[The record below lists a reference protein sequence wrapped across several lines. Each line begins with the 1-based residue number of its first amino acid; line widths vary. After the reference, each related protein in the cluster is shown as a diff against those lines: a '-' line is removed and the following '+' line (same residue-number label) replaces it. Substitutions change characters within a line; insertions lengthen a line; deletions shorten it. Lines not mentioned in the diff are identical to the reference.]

1 VLVID
6 LNNERKMKKSNPS
19 SNKQFAAL
27 TMAALGVVYGD
38 IGTSPLYALK
48 EVFGGAHNPVPITP
62 ENILG
67 ILSLFFWSL
76 MIVVTLKYVSFI
88 MRANNEGEGGI
99 VALMTLA
106 TDRGDNKS
114 FKNLFLITLG
124 LIGAAFFYGD
134 GVITP
139 AISVLSAVEGL
150 ELITP
155 TFKPFIIPI
164 SLAIIVG
171 LFVFQRKGTAS
182 VGALFGPIM
191 VVWFA
196 VLAILGISGIVDHP
210 EVLLAINPIQGINF
224 LLSNPLL
231 GFLSLGSVVLCVTG
245 AEALY
250 ADMGHF
256 GIKPIQVGWLYL
268 VMPTLVLNYFGQGAL
283 LLSNSKAIESPF
295 FLLAPEWALTPL
307 VILATVA
314 TVIASQ
320 AVISGAYS
328 MTKQA
333 MSLGYTPR
341 MEVLHTSEDEIGQIY
356 VPAINWFLMISIILL
371 ILGFQSS
378 SNLAAAYGIAVTGTM
393 FITNILA
400 ISVATRLWK
409 WSPLRAFLGALPF
422 LLIDGSFFAANSLK
436 IPDGGWFPLIF
447 GLLVFVVFSTWKRG
461 RDLVRIRMSDDA
473 MELKAF
479 AMSLDEGGVDRVD
492 GTAIFLVSDSK
503 YVPQALLHSLKHYK
517 VIHKHVIF
525 LNVQLD
531 TVPYV
536 SNSNRITVD
545 QLSSSFWNV
554 NMHYGF
560 KDDVNIPDALKHC
573 QISGVSFDLMD
584 TSYFLGR
591 ETLIPK
597 IKSDMA
603 YWRELLFVFMYRNS
617 DSATSFY
624 RLPSNRVVELGSQ
637 VVL

>member
-1 VLVID
+1 
-6 LNNERKMKKSNPS
+6 MKKSNQAS
-19 SNKQFAAL
+19 HKQFAAL
-27 TMAALGVVYGD
+27 TLAALGVVYGD

-62 ENILG
+62 DNILG

-88 MRANNEGEGGI
+88 MKANNEGEGGI

-114 FKNLFLITLG
+114 VRNVFLITLG

-155 TFKPFIIPI
+155 TFKPFIVPI
-164 SLAIIVG
+164 SVVIIVG
-171 LFVFQRKGTAS
+171 LFIFQRKGTAS

-191 VVWFA
+191 VVWF
-196 VLAILGISGIVDHP
+196 VVIAILGLSGIVQHP
-210 EVLLAINPIQGINF
+210 EVIGAVNPLYGLSF
-224 LLSNPLL
+224 LSNNPVL
-231 GFLSLGSVVLCVTG
+231 GFFALGSVVLCITG

-256 GIKPIQVGWLYL
+256 GIKPIQLGWLYL
-268 VMPTLVLNYFGQGAL
+268 VLPTLVLNYFGQGAL
-283 LLSNSKAIESPF
+283 LLSDPSAIENPF

-307 VILATVA
+307 VVLATIA

-320 AVISGAYS
+320 AVISGAFS

-341 MEVLHTSEDEIGQIY
+341 MEVLHTSEEEIGQIY
-356 VPAINWFLMISIILL
+356 VSAINWFLMVSIILL
-371 ILGFQSS
+371 IIGFQSS

-400 ISVATRLWK
+400 ISVATRLWG
-409 WSPLRAFLGALPF
+409 WSPWRAFFGALPF
-422 LLIDGSFFAANSLK
+422 LLIDGCFFTANSLK
-436 IPDGGWFPLIF
+436 IPDGGWFPLVF
-447 GLLVFVVFSTWKRG
+447 GLLVFVIFSTWKRG

-479 AMSLDEGGVDRVD
+479 TASLDEGGVDRVE

-525 LNVQLD
+525 LNVLLE

-536 SNSNRITVD
+536 KNTNRIGIE
-545 QLSSSFWNV
+545 QLSGSFWNV
-554 NMHYGF
+554 NMHFGF
-560 KDDVNIPDALKHC
+560 KDDINIPDALKHC
-573 QISGVSFDLMD
+573 KIPGVSFDLMD

>member
-1 VLVID
+1 
-6 LNNERKMKKSNPS
+6 MKKNNAVSH
-19 SNKQFAAL
+19 KQFVAL
-27 TMAALGVVYGD
+27 TLAALGVVYGD

-62 ENILG
+62 DNILG

-106 TDRGDNKS
+106 TDRKDGKS
-114 FKNLFLITLG
+114 FRNLFLVTLG

-155 TFKPFIIPI
+155 NFKPFIVPI
-164 SLAIIVG
+164 SITIIVG

-191 VVWFA
+191 IVWFV
-196 VLAILGISGIVDHP
+196 VLAILGISGIVEQP
-210 EVLLAINPIQGINF
+210 EVLMAV
-224 LLSNPLL
+224 NPLHGLAFLAANPVL
-231 GFLSLGSVVLCVTG
+231 GFFALGSVVLCITG

-256 GIKPIQVGWLYL
+256 GIKPIQVGWLYMVL
-268 VMPTLVLNYFGQGAL
+268 PTLVINYFGQGAL
-283 LLSNSKAIESPF
+283 LLSDPAAIENPF
-295 FLLAPEWALTPL
+295 YLLAPEWALTPL
-307 VILATVA
+307 VILATIA

-320 AVISGAYS
+320 AVISGAFS

-356 VPAINWFLMISIILL
+356 VPAINWFLMVSIIFL

-400 ISVATRLWK
+400 ISVATRFWG
-409 WSPLRAFLGALPF
+409 WNPFRAFLGALPF
-422 LLIDGSFFAANSLK
+422 LLIDGCFFAANSLK
-436 IPDGGWFPLIF
+436 IPDGGWFPLVF
-447 GLLVFVVFSTWKRG
+447 GLIVFIIFSTWKRG

-479 AMSLDEGGVDRVD
+479 TASLDEGGVDRVE

-536 SNSNRITVD
+536 VNANRIEIE
-545 QLSSSFWNV
+545 QLSGTFWNV
-554 NMHYGF
+554 NMHFGF
-560 KDDVNIPDALKHC
+560 KDDINIPDALKHC
-573 QISGVSFDLMD
+573 KIAGVSFDLMD

>member
-1 VLVID
+1 
-6 LNNERKMKKSNPS
+6 MKKSNETS
-19 SNKQFAAL
+19 HKQFVAL
-27 TMAALGVVYGD
+27 TLAALGVVYGD

-62 ENILG
+62 QNILG

-106 TDRGDNKS
+106 TDRKDGKS
-114 FKNLFLITLG
+114 FRNLFLVTLG

-155 TFKPFIIPI
+155 NFKPFIVPI
-164 SLAIIVG
+164 SIIIIVG

-191 VVWFA
+191 IVWFV
-196 VLAILGISGIVDHP
+196 VLAILGISGIVEHP
-210 EVLLAINPIQGINF
+210 EVLMAV
-224 LLSNPLL
+224 NPLHGLAFLAANPVL
-231 GFLSLGSVVLCVTG
+231 GFFALGSVVLCITG

-256 GIKPIQVGWLYL
+256 GIKPIQVGWLYMVL
-268 VMPTLVLNYFGQGAL
+268 PTLVINYFGQGAL
-283 LLSNSKAIESPF
+283 LLSDPAAIENPF

-307 VILATVA
+307 VILATIA

-320 AVISGAYS
+320 AVISGAFS

-356 VPAINWFLMISIILL
+356 VPAINWFLMVSIIFL

-400 ISVATRLWK
+400 ISVATRLWG
-409 WSPLRAFLGALPF
+409 WNPFRAFLGALPF
-422 LLIDGSFFAANSLK
+422 LLIDGCFFAANSLK
-436 IPDGGWFPLIF
+436 IPDGGWFPLVF
-447 GLLVFVVFSTWKRG
+447 GLIVFIVFSTWKRG

-479 AMSLDEGGVDRVD
+479 TASLDEGGVDRVE

-525 LNVQLD
+525 LNVLLD

-536 SNSNRITVD
+536 SNANRIEIE
-545 QLSSSFWNV
+545 QLSSTFWNV
-554 NMHYGF
+554 NMHFGF
-560 KDDVNIPDALKHC
+560 KDDINIPDALKHC
-573 QISGVSFDLMD
+573 KIPGVSFDLMD

-603 YWRELLFVFMYRNS
+603 YWRELLFIFMYRNS

>member
-1 VLVID
+1 MVL
-6 LNNERKMKKSNPS
+6 
-19 SNKQFAAL
+19 
-27 TMAALGVVYGD
+27 
-38 IGTSPLYALK
+38 
-48 EVFGGAHNPVPITP
+48 
-62 ENILG
+62 
-67 ILSLFFWSL
+67 
-76 MIVVTLKYVSFI
+76 
-88 MRANNEGEGGI
+88 
-99 VALMTLA
+99 
-106 TDRGDNKS
+106 
-114 FKNLFLITLG
+114 
-124 LIGAAFFYGD
+124 
-134 GVITP
+134 
-139 AISVLSAVEGL
+139 
-150 ELITP
+150 
-155 TFKPFIIPI
+155 
-164 SLAIIVG
+164 
-171 LFVFQRKGTAS
+171 
-182 VGALFGPIM
+182 
-191 VVWFA
+191 
-196 VLAILGISGIVDHP
+196 
-210 EVLLAINPIQGINF
+210 
-224 LLSNPLL
+224 
-231 GFLSLGSVVLCVTG
+231 
-245 AEALY
+245 
-250 ADMGHF
+250 
-256 GIKPIQVGWLYL
+256 
-268 VMPTLVLNYFGQGAL
+268 PTLVINYFGQGAL
-283 LLSNSKAIESPF
+283 LLSDPAAIENPF

-307 VILATVA
+307 VILATIA

-320 AVISGAYS
+320 AVISGAFS

-356 VPAINWFLMISIILL
+356 VPAINWFLMVSIILL

-400 ISVATRLWK
+400 ISVATRLWG
-409 WSPLRAFLGALPF
+409 WNPFRAFLGALPF
-422 LLIDGSFFAANSLK
+422 LLIDGCFFAANSLK
-436 IPDGGWFPLIF
+436 IPDGGWFPLVF
-447 GLLVFVVFSTWKRG
+447 GLIVFIIFSTWKRG

-479 AMSLDEGGVDRVD
+479 TSSLDEGGVDRVE

-536 SNSNRITVD
+536 SNANRIEIE
-545 QLSSSFWNV
+545 QLSGTFWNV
-554 NMHYGF
+554 NMHFGF
-560 KDDVNIPDALKHC
+560 KDDINIPDALKHC
-573 QISGVSFDLMD
+573 KIAGVSFDLMD

>member
-1 VLVID
+1 
-6 LNNERKMKKSNPS
+6 MKKN
-19 SNKQFAAL
+19 NAVNHKQFVAL
-27 TMAALGVVYGD
+27 TLAALGVVYGD

-62 ENILG
+62 NNILG

-106 TDRGDNKS
+106 TDRKDSKS
-114 FKNLFLITLG
+114 FRNLFLVTLG

-155 TFKPFIIPI
+155 NFKPFIVPI
-164 SLAIIVG
+164 SITIIVG

-191 VVWFA
+191 IVWFV
-196 VLAILGISGIVDHP
+196 VLAILGISGIVEQP
-210 EVLLAINPIQGINF
+210 EVLMAV
-224 LLSNPLL
+224 NPLHGLAFLAANPVL
-231 GFLSLGSVVLCVTG
+231 GFFALGSVVLCITG

-256 GIKPIQVGWLYL
+256 GIKPIQVGWLYMVL
-268 VMPTLVLNYFGQGAL
+268 PTLVINYFGQGAL
-283 LLSNSKAIESPF
+283 LLSDPAAIENPF

-307 VILATVA
+307 VILATIA

-320 AVISGAYS
+320 AVISGAFS

-356 VPAINWFLMISIILL
+356 VPAINWFLMVSIIFL

-400 ISVATRLWK
+400 ISVATRLWG
-409 WSPLRAFLGALPF
+409 WNPFRAFLGALPF
-422 LLIDGSFFAANSLK
+422 LLIDGCFFAANSLK
-436 IPDGGWFPLIF
+436 IPDGGWFPLVF
-447 GLLVFVVFSTWKRG
+447 GLIVFIIFSTWKRG

-479 AMSLDEGGVDRVD
+479 TSSLDEGGVDRVE

-536 SNSNRITVD
+536 SNANRIEIE
-545 QLSSSFWNV
+545 QLSGTFWNV
-554 NMHYGF
+554 NMHFGF
-560 KDDVNIPDALKHC
+560 KDDINIPDALKHC
-573 QISGVSFDLMD
+573 KIAGVSFDLMD

>member
-1 VLVID
+1 
-6 LNNERKMKKSNPS
+6 MKKSNETS
-19 SNKQFAAL
+19 HKQFVAL
-27 TMAALGVVYGD
+27 TLAALGVVYGD

-62 ENILG
+62 QNILG

-106 TDRGDNKS
+106 TDRKDGKS
-114 FKNLFLITLG
+114 FRNLFLVTLG

-155 TFKPFIIPI
+155 NFKPFIVPI
-164 SLAIIVG
+164 SIIIIVG

-191 VVWFA
+191 IVWFV
-196 VLAILGISGIVDHP
+196 VLAILGISGIVEHP
-210 EVLLAINPIQGINF
+210 EVLMAV
-224 LLSNPLL
+224 NPLHGLAFLAANPVL
-231 GFLSLGSVVLCVTG
+231 GFFALGSVVLCITG

-256 GIKPIQVGWLYL
+256 GIKPIQVGWLYMVL
-268 VMPTLVLNYFGQGAL
+268 PTLVINYFGQGAL
-283 LLSNSKAIESPF
+283 LLSDPAAIENPF

-307 VILATVA
+307 VILATIA

-320 AVISGAYS
+320 AVISGAFS

-356 VPAINWFLMISIILL
+356 VPAINWFLMVSIIFL

-400 ISVATRLWK
+400 ISVATRLWG
-409 WSPLRAFLGALPF
+409 WNPFRAFSGALPF
-422 LLIDGSFFAANSLK
+422 LLIDGCFFAANSLK
-436 IPDGGWFPLIF
+436 IPDGGWFPLVF
-447 GLLVFVVFSTWKRG
+447 GLIVFIIFSTWKRG

-479 AMSLDEGGVDRVD
+479 TASLDEGGVDRVE

-536 SNSNRITVD
+536 SNANRIEIE
-545 QLSSSFWNV
+545 QLSGTFWNV
-554 NMHYGF
+554 NMHFGF
-560 KDDVNIPDALKHC
+560 KDDINIPDALKHC
-573 QISGVSFDLMD
+573 KIAGVSFDLMD

>member
-1 VLVID
+1 
-6 LNNERKMKKSNPS
+6 MKKSNETS
-19 SNKQFAAL
+19 HKQFVAL
-27 TMAALGVVYGD
+27 TLAALGVVYGD

-62 ENILG
+62 QNILG

-106 TDRGDNKS
+106 TDRKDGKS
-114 FKNLFLITLG
+114 FRNLFLVTLG

-155 TFKPFIIPI
+155 NFKPFIVPI
-164 SLAIIVG
+164 SIIIIVG

-191 VVWFA
+191 IVWFV
-196 VLAILGISGIVDHP
+196 VLAILGISGIVEHP
-210 EVLLAINPIQGINF
+210 EVLMAV
-224 LLSNPLL
+224 NPLHGLAFLAANPVL
-231 GFLSLGSVVLCVTG
+231 GFFALGSVVLCITG

-256 GIKPIQVGWLYL
+256 GIKPIQVGWLYMVL
-268 VMPTLVLNYFGQGAL
+268 PTLVINYFGQGAL
-283 LLSNSKAIESPF
+283 LLSDPAAIENPF

-307 VILATVA
+307 VILATIA

-320 AVISGAYS
+320 AVISGAFS

-356 VPAINWFLMISIILL
+356 VPAINWFLMVSIIFL

-400 ISVATRLWK
+400 ISVATRLWG
-409 WSPLRAFLGALPF
+409 WNPFRAFLGALPF
-422 LLIDGSFFAANSLK
+422 LLIDGCFFAANSLK
-436 IPDGGWFPLIF
+436 IPDGGWFPLVF
-447 GLLVFVVFSTWKRG
+447 GLIVFIIFSTWKRG

-479 AMSLDEGGVDRVD
+479 TASLDEGGVDRVE

-536 SNSNRITVD
+536 SNANRIEIE
-545 QLSSSFWNV
+545 QLSSTFWNV
-554 NMHYGF
+554 NMHFGF
-560 KDDVNIPDALKHC
+560 KDDINIPDALKHC
-573 QISGVSFDLMD
+573 KIPGVSFDLMD

-603 YWRELLFVFMYRNS
+603 YWRELLFIFMYRNS

>member
-1 VLVID
+1 
-6 LNNERKMKKSNPS
+6 MKKSNEKS
-19 SNKQFAAL
+19 HKQFVAL
-27 TMAALGVVYGD
+27 TLAALGVVYGD

-62 ENILG
+62 QNILG

-106 TDRGDNKS
+106 TDRKDGKS
-114 FKNLFLITLG
+114 FRNLFLVTLG

-155 TFKPFIIPI
+155 NFKPFIVPI
-164 SLAIIVG
+164 SIIIIVG

-191 VVWFA
+191 IVWFV
-196 VLAILGISGIVDHP
+196 VLAILGISGIVEHP
-210 EVLLAINPIQGINF
+210 EVLMAV
-224 LLSNPLL
+224 NPLHGLAFLAANPVL
-231 GFLSLGSVVLCVTG
+231 GFFALGSVVLCITG

-256 GIKPIQVGWLYL
+256 GIKPIQVGWLYMVL
-268 VMPTLVLNYFGQGAL
+268 PTLVINYFGQGAL
-283 LLSNSKAIESPF
+283 LLSDSAAIENPF

-307 VILATVA
+307 VILATIA

-320 AVISGAYS
+320 AVISGAFS

-356 VPAINWFLMISIILL
+356 VPAINWFLMVSIIFL

-400 ISVATRLWK
+400 ISVATRLWG
-409 WSPLRAFLGALPF
+409 WNPFRAFLGALPF
-422 LLIDGSFFAANSLK
+422 LLIDGCFFAANSLK
-436 IPDGGWFPLIF
+436 IPDGGWFPLVF
-447 GLLVFVVFSTWKRG
+447 GLIVFVIFSTWKRG

-479 AMSLDEGGVDRVD
+479 TASLDEGGVDRVE

-536 SNSNRITVD
+536 SNANRIEIE
-545 QLSSSFWNV
+545 QLSSTFWNV
-554 NMHYGF
+554 NMHFGF
-560 KDDVNIPDALKHC
+560 KDDINIPDALKHC
-573 QISGVSFDLMD
+573 KIPGVSFDLMD

>member
-1 VLVID
+1 
-6 LNNERKMKKSNPS
+6 MKKSNETS
-19 SNKQFAAL
+19 HKQFVAL
-27 TMAALGVVYGD
+27 TLAALGVVYGD

-62 ENILG
+62 QNILG

-106 TDRGDNKS
+106 TDRKDGKS
-114 FKNLFLITLG
+114 FRNLFLVTLG

-155 TFKPFIIPI
+155 NFKPFIVPI
-164 SLAIIVG
+164 SIIIIVG

-191 VVWFA
+191 IVWFV
-196 VLAILGISGIVDHP
+196 VLAILGISGIVEHP
-210 EVLLAINPIQGINF
+210 EVLMAV
-224 LLSNPLL
+224 NPLHGLAFLAANPVL
-231 GFLSLGSVVLCVTG
+231 GFFALGSVVLCITG

-256 GIKPIQVGWLYL
+256 GIKPIQVGWLYMVL
-268 VMPTLVLNYFGQGAL
+268 PTLVINYFGQGAL
-283 LLSNSKAIESPF
+283 LLSDPAAIENPF

-307 VILATVA
+307 VILATIA

-320 AVISGAYS
+320 AVISGAFS

-356 VPAINWFLMISIILL
+356 VPAINWFLMVSIIFL

-400 ISVATRLWK
+400 ISVATRLWG
-409 WSPLRAFLGALPF
+409 WNPFRAFLGALPF
-422 LLIDGSFFAANSLK
+422 LLIDGCFFAANSLK
-436 IPDGGWFPLIF
+436 IPDGGWFPLVF
-447 GLLVFVVFSTWKRG
+447 GLIVFVIFSTWKRG

-479 AMSLDEGGVDRVD
+479 TVSLDEGGVDRVE
-492 GTAIFLVSDSK
+492 GTAIFLVADSK

-536 SNSNRITVD
+536 SNANRIEIE
-545 QLSSSFWNV
+545 QLSSTFWNV
-554 NMHYGF
+554 NMHFGF
-560 KDDVNIPDALKHC
+560 KDDINIPDALKHC
-573 QISGVSFDLMD
+573 KIPGVSFDLMD

>member
-1 VLVID
+1 
-6 LNNERKMKKSNPS
+6 MKKTNQA
-19 SNKQFAAL
+19 NHKQFAAL
-27 TMAALGVVYGD
+27 TLAALGVVYGD

-48 EVFGGAHNPVPITP
+48 EVFGGAHNPVPISP
-62 ENILG
+62 DNILG

-76 MIVVTLKYVSFI
+76 MIVVTLKYVTFI

-106 TDRGDNKS
+106 TDRDDNKS
-114 FKNLFLITLG
+114 LLNIFLVILG

-155 TFKPFIIPI
+155 AFKPFIVPI
-164 SLAIIVG
+164 SLVIIVG
-171 LFVFQRKGTAS
+171 LFIFQRKGTAS

-191 VVWFA
+191 VVWFVVIA
-196 VLAILGISGIVDHP
+196 LLGLAGIVAHP
-210 EVLLAINPIQGINF
+210 EVLKAVNPLHGLTFLAKNPI
-224 LLSNPLL
+224 L
-231 GFLSLGSVVLCVTG
+231 GFFALGSVVLCITG

-256 GIKPIQVGWLYL
+256 GIKPIQMGWLFMVL
-268 VMPTLVLNYFGQGAL
+268 PTLVINYFGQGAL
-283 LLSNSKAIESPF
+283 LLSDPSAIENPF

-307 VILATVA
+307 VILAAIA

-320 AVISGAYS
+320 AVISGAFS

-356 VPAINWFLMISIILL
+356 VPAINWFLMVSIILL

-400 ISVATRLWK
+400 ISVATRLWG
-409 WSPLRAFLGALPF
+409 WSPVRAFFGALPF
-422 LLIDGSFFAANSLK
+422 LIIDGCFFSANSLK

-447 GLLVFVVFSTWKRG
+447 GLVVFVIFSTWKRG
-461 RDLVRIRMSDDA
+461 RDLVRIRMADDA

-479 AMSLDEGGVDRVD
+479 TASLDDGGINRVE
-492 GTAIFLVSDSK
+492 GTAIFLVSDSY

-536 SNSNRITVD
+536 HSANRIEID
-545 QLSSSFWNV
+545 QLSNSFWV
-554 NMHYGF
+554 INMHFGF
-560 KDDVNIPDALKHC
+560 KDDINIPDALKHC
-573 QISGVSFDLMD
+573 KISGVSFELMD

>member
-1 VLVID
+1 
-6 LNNERKMKKSNPS
+6 MKKSNETS
-19 SNKQFAAL
+19 HKQFVAL
-27 TMAALGVVYGD
+27 TLAALGVVYGD

-62 ENILG
+62 QNILG

-106 TDRGDNKS
+106 TDRKDGKS
-114 FKNLFLITLG
+114 FRNLFLVTLG

-155 TFKPFIIPI
+155 NFKPFIVPI
-164 SLAIIVG
+164 SIIIIVG

-191 VVWFA
+191 IVWFV
-196 VLAILGISGIVDHP
+196 VLAILGISGIVEHP
-210 EVLLAINPIQGINF
+210 EVLMAV
-224 LLSNPLL
+224 NPLHGLAFLAGNTVL
-231 GFLSLGSVVLCVTG
+231 GFFALGSVVLCITG

-256 GIKPIQVGWLYL
+256 GIKPIQVGWLYMVL
-268 VMPTLVLNYFGQGAL
+268 PTLVINYFGQGAL
-283 LLSNSKAIESPF
+283 LLSDPAAIENPF

-307 VILATVA
+307 VILATIA

-320 AVISGAYS
+320 AVISGAFS

-356 VPAINWFLMISIILL
+356 VPAINWFLMVSIIFL

-400 ISVATRLWK
+400 VSVATRLWG
-409 WSPLRAFLGALPF
+409 WNPFRALLGALPF
-422 LLIDGSFFAANSLK
+422 LLIDGCFFAANSLK
-436 IPDGGWFPLIF
+436 IPDGGWFPLVF
-447 GLLVFVVFSTWKRG
+447 GLIVFVIFSTWKRG

-479 AMSLDEGGVDRVD
+479 TASLDEGGVDRVE

-536 SNSNRITVD
+536 SNANRIEIE
-545 QLSSSFWNV
+545 QLSTTFWNV
-554 NMHYGF
+554 NMHFGF
-560 KDDVNIPDALKHC
+560 KDDINIPDALKHC

>member
-1 VLVID
+1 
-6 LNNERKMKKSNPS
+6 MKKSNQAS
-19 SNKQFAAL
+19 HKQFAAL
-27 TMAALGVVYGD
+27 TLAALGVVYGD

-62 ENILG
+62 DNILG

-88 MRANNEGEGGI
+88 MKANNEGEGGI

-114 FKNLFLITLG
+114 VRNVFLITLG

-155 TFKPFIIPI
+155 TFKPFIVPI
-164 SLAIIVG
+164 SVVIIVG
-171 LFVFQRKGTAS
+171 LFIFQRKGTAS

-191 VVWFA
+191 VVWF
-196 VLAILGISGIVDHP
+196 VVIAILGLSGIVQHP
-210 EVLLAINPIQGINF
+210 EVIAAVNPLYGLAF
-224 LLSNPLL
+224 LSNNPVL
-231 GFLSLGSVVLCVTG
+231 GFFALGSVVLCITG

-256 GIKPIQVGWLYL
+256 GIKPIQLGWLYL
-268 VMPTLVLNYFGQGAL
+268 VLPTLVLNYFGQGAL
-283 LLSNSKAIESPF
+283 LLSDSSAVENPF

-307 VILATVA
+307 VVLATIA

-320 AVISGAYS
+320 AVISGAFS

-341 MEVLHTSEDEIGQIY
+341 MEVLHTSEEEIGQIY
-356 VPAINWFLMISIILL
+356 VPAINWFLMVSIILL
-371 ILGFQSS
+371 IIGFQSS

-400 ISVATRLWK
+400 ISVATRLWG
-409 WSPLRAFLGALPF
+409 WSPWRAFFGALPF
-422 LLIDGSFFAANSLK
+422 LLIDGCFFTANSLK
-436 IPDGGWFPLIF
+436 IPDGGWFPLVF
-447 GLLVFVVFSTWKRG
+447 GLLVFVIFSTWKRG

-479 AMSLDEGGVDRVD
+479 TASLDEGGVDRVE

-525 LNVQLD
+525 LNVLLE

-536 SNSNRITVD
+536 KNANRIGIE
-545 QLSSSFWNV
+545 QLSGSFWSV
-554 NMHYGF
+554 NMHFGF
-560 KDDVNIPDALKHC
+560 KDDINIPDALKHC
-573 QISGVSFDLMD
+573 KIPGVSFDLMD

>member
-1 VLVID
+1 
-6 LNNERKMKKSNPS
+6 MKKSNETS
-19 SNKQFAAL
+19 HKQFVAL
-27 TMAALGVVYGD
+27 TLAALGVVYGD

-62 ENILG
+62 QNILG

-106 TDRGDNKS
+106 TDRKDGKS
-114 FKNLFLITLG
+114 FRNLFLVTLG

-155 TFKPFIIPI
+155 NFKPFIVPI
-164 SLAIIVG
+164 SIIIIVG

-191 VVWFA
+191 IVWCV
-196 VLAILGISGIVDHP
+196 VLAILGISGIVEHP
-210 EVLLAINPIQGINF
+210 EVLMAV
-224 LLSNPLL
+224 NPLHGLAFLAGNTVL
-231 GFLSLGSVVLCVTG
+231 GFFALGSVVLCITG

-256 GIKPIQVGWLYL
+256 GIKPIQVGWLYMVL
-268 VMPTLVLNYFGQGAL
+268 PTLVINYFGQGAL
-283 LLSNSKAIESPF
+283 LLSDPAAIENPF

-307 VILATVA
+307 VILATIA

-320 AVISGAYS
+320 AVISGAFS

-356 VPAINWFLMISIILL
+356 VPAINWFLMVSIIFL

-400 ISVATRLWK
+400 ISVATRLWG
-409 WSPLRAFLGALPF
+409 WNPFRAFLGALPF
-422 LLIDGSFFAANSLK
+422 LLIDGCFFAANSLK
-436 IPDGGWFPLIF
+436 IPDGGWFPLVF
-447 GLLVFVVFSTWKRG
+447 GLIVFVIFS
-461 RDLVRIRMSDDA
+461 VR
-473 MELKAF
+473 LKIC
-479 AMSLDEGGVDRVD
+479 
-492 GTAIFLVSDSK
+492 TAGI
-503 YVPQALLHSLKHYK
+503 A
-517 VIHKHVIF
+517 
-525 LNVQLD
+525 
-531 TVPYV
+531 
-536 SNSNRITVD
+536 
-545 QLSSSFWNV
+545 
-554 NMHYGF
+554 
-560 KDDVNIPDALKHC
+560 A
-573 QISGVSFDLMD
+573 
-584 TSYFLGR
+584 
-591 ETLIPK
+591 
-597 IKSDMA
+597 
-603 YWRELLFVFMYRNS
+603 
-617 DSATSFY
+617 
-624 RLPSNRVVELGSQ
+624 
-637 VVL
+637 

>member
-1 VLVID
+1 
-6 LNNERKMKKSNPS
+6 MKKSNETS
-19 SNKQFAAL
+19 HKQFVAL
-27 TMAALGVVYGD
+27 TLAALGVVYGD

-62 ENILG
+62 QNILG

-106 TDRGDNKS
+106 TDRKDGKS
-114 FKNLFLITLG
+114 FRNLFLVTLG

-155 TFKPFIIPI
+155 NFKPFIVPI
-164 SLAIIVG
+164 SIIIIVG

-191 VVWFA
+191 IVWFV
-196 VLAILGISGIVDHP
+196 VLAILGISGIVEHP
-210 EVLLAINPIQGINF
+210 EVLMAV
-224 LLSNPLL
+224 NPLHGLAFLAANPVL
-231 GFLSLGSVVLCVTG
+231 GFFALGSVVLCITG

-256 GIKPIQVGWLYL
+256 GIKPIQVGWLYMVL
-268 VMPTLVLNYFGQGAL
+268 PTLVINYFGQGAL
-283 LLSNSKAIESPF
+283 LLSDPAAIENPF

-307 VILATVA
+307 VILATIA

-320 AVISGAYS
+320 AVISGAFS

-356 VPAINWFLMISIILL
+356 VPAINWFLMVSIIFL

-400 ISVATRLWK
+400 ISVATRLWG
-409 WSPLRAFLGALPF
+409 WNPFRAFLGALPF
-422 LLIDGSFFAANSLK
+422 LLIDGCFFAANSLK
-436 IPDGGWFPLIF
+436 IPDGGWFPLVF
-447 GLLVFVVFSTWKRG
+447 GLIVFVIFSTWKRG

-479 AMSLDEGGVDRVD
+479 TVSLDEGGVDRVE
-492 GTAIFLVSDSK
+492 GTAIFLVADSK

-536 SNSNRITVD
+536 SNANRIEIE
-545 QLSSSFWNV
+545 QLSSTFWNV
-554 NMHYGF
+554 NMHFGF
-560 KDDVNIPDALKHC
+560 KDDINIPDALKHC
-573 QISGVSFDLMD
+573 KIPGVSFDLMD

-603 YWRELLFVFMYRNS
+603 YWRELLFIFMYRNS

>member
-1 VLVID
+1 
-6 LNNERKMKKSNPS
+6 
-19 SNKQFAAL
+19 
-27 TMAALGVVYGD
+27 
-38 IGTSPLYALK
+38 
-48 EVFGGAHNPVPITP
+48 
-62 ENILG
+62 
-67 ILSLFFWSL
+67 
-76 MIVVTLKYVSFI
+76 
-88 MRANNEGEGGI
+88 
-99 VALMTLA
+99 MTLA

-114 FKNLFLITLG
+114 VRNVFLITLG

-155 TFKPFIIPI
+155 TFKPFIVPI
-164 SLAIIVG
+164 SVVIIVG
-171 LFVFQRKGTAS
+171 LFIFQRKGTAS

-191 VVWFA
+191 VVWF
-196 VLAILGISGIVDHP
+196 VVIAILGLSGIVQHP
-210 EVLLAINPIQGINF
+210 EVIGAVNPLYGLAF
-224 LLSNPLL
+224 LSNNPVL
-231 GFLSLGSVVLCVTG
+231 GFFALGSVVLCITG

-256 GIKPIQVGWLYL
+256 GIKPIQLGWLYL
-268 VMPTLVLNYFGQGAL
+268 VLPTLVINYFGQGAL
-283 LLSNSKAIESPF
+283 LLSDPSAIENPF

-307 VILATVA
+307 VVLATIA

-320 AVISGAYS
+320 AVISGAFS

-341 MEVLHTSEDEIGQIY
+341 MEVLHTSEEEIGQIY
-356 VPAINWFLMISIILL
+356 VSAINWFLMVSIILL
-371 ILGFQSS
+371 IIGFQSS

-400 ISVATRLWK
+400 ISVASRLWG
-409 WSPLRAFLGALPF
+409 WSPWRAFFGALPF
-422 LLIDGSFFAANSLK
+422 LLIDGCFFTANSLK
-436 IPDGGWFPLIF
+436 IPDGGWFPLVF
-447 GLLVFVVFSTWKRG
+447 GLLVFVIFSTWKRG

-479 AMSLDEGGVDRVD
+479 TESLDEGGVDRVE

-525 LNVQLD
+525 LNVLLE

-536 SNSNRITVD
+536 KNANRIGIE
-545 QLSSSFWNV
+545 QLSGSFWSV
-554 NMHYGF
+554 NMHFGF
-560 KDDVNIPDALKHC
+560 KDDINIPDALKHC
-573 QISGVSFDLMD
+573 KIPGVSFDLMD

>member
-1 VLVID
+1 
-6 LNNERKMKKSNPS
+6 MKKSNETS
-19 SNKQFAAL
+19 HKQFVAL
-27 TMAALGVVYGD
+27 TLAALGVVYGD

-62 ENILG
+62 QNILG

-106 TDRGDNKS
+106 TDRKDGKS
-114 FKNLFLITLG
+114 FRNLFLVTLG

-155 TFKPFIIPI
+155 NFKPFIVPI
-164 SLAIIVG
+164 SIIIIVG

-191 VVWFA
+191 IVWFV
-196 VLAILGISGIVDHP
+196 VLAILGISGIVEHP
-210 EVLLAINPIQGINF
+210 EVLMAV
-224 LLSNPLL
+224 NPLHGLAFLAANPVL
-231 GFLSLGSVVLCVTG
+231 GFFALGSVVLCITG

-256 GIKPIQVGWLYL
+256 GIKPIQVGWLYMVL
-268 VMPTLVLNYFGQGAL
+268 PTLVINYFGQGAL
-283 LLSNSKAIESPF
+283 LLSDPAAIENPF

-307 VILATVA
+307 VILATIA

-320 AVISGAYS
+320 AVISGAFS

-356 VPAINWFLMISIILL
+356 VPAINWFLMVSIIFL

-400 ISVATRLWK
+400 ISVATRLWG
-409 WSPLRAFLGALPF
+409 WNPFRAFLGALPF
-422 LLIDGSFFAANSLK
+422 LLIDGCFFAANSLK
-436 IPDGGWFPLIF
+436 IPDGGWFPLVF
-447 GLLVFVVFSTWKRG
+447 GLIVFVIFSTWKRG

-479 AMSLDEGGVDRVD
+479 TASLDEGGVDRVE

-536 SNSNRITVD
+536 SNANRIEIE
-545 QLSSSFWNV
+545 QLSSTFWNV
-554 NMHYGF
+554 NMHFGF
-560 KDDVNIPDALKHC
+560 KDDINIPDALKHC

>member
-1 VLVID
+1 
-6 LNNERKMKKSNPS
+6 MKKNDQASH
-19 SNKQFAAL
+19 KQFIAL
-27 TMAALGVVYGD
+27 TLAALGVVYGD

-62 ENILG
+62 DNILG

-76 MIVVTLKYVSFI
+76 MIVVTLKYVTFI

-106 TDRGDNKS
+106 TNPKDSKS
-114 FKNLFLITLG
+114 LRNLLLITLG

-139 AISVLSAVEGL
+139 AISVLSAIEGL

-155 TFKPFIIPI
+155 NFKPFIVPTSIV
-164 SLAIIVG
+164 IIVG

-191 VVWFA
+191 IIWFV
-196 VLAILGISGIVDHP
+196 VLAVLGISGIVEHP
-210 EVLLAINPIQGINF
+210 EVLMAV
-224 LLSNPLL
+224 NPLHGFSFLVGNPVL
-231 GFLSLGSVVLCVTG
+231 GFMALGSVVLCITG

-256 GIKPIQVGWLYL
+256 GIKPIQAGWLYMVL
-268 VMPTLVLNYFGQGAL
+268 PTLVINYFGQGAL
-283 LLSNSKAIESPF
+283 LLSDPATIENPF

-307 VILATVA
+307 VILATIA

-320 AVISGAYS
+320 AVISGAFS

-356 VPAINWFLMISIILL
+356 VPAINWFLMVSIIFL

-400 ISVATRLWK
+400 ISVAMRLWG
-409 WSPLRAFLGALPF
+409 WNPFQAFLGALPF
-422 LLIDGSFFAANSLK
+422 LLIDGCFFTANSLK
-436 IPDGGWFPLIF
+436 IPDGGWFPLAF
-447 GLLVFVVFSTWKRG
+447 GLIVFIIFSTWKRG
-461 RDLVRIRMSDDA
+461 RDLVRVRMSDDA

-479 AMSLDEGGVDRVD
+479 TASLDEGEVGRVE

-517 VIHKHVIF
+517 VIHKYVIF

-536 SNSNRITVD
+536 NNSNRIEIE
-545 QLSSSFWNV
+545 QLSSTFWNV
-554 NMHYGF
+554 NMHFGF
-560 KDDVNIPDALKHC
+560 KDDINIPDALKHC
-573 QISGVSFDLMD
+573 KIPGVSFDLMD

-597 IKSDMA
+597 IKSDLA

>member
-1 VLVID
+1 
-6 LNNERKMKKSNPS
+6 MKKNNAVSH
-19 SNKQFAAL
+19 KQFVAL
-27 TMAALGVVYGD
+27 TLAALGVVYGD

-62 ENILG
+62 DNILG

-106 TDRGDNKS
+106 TDRKDGKS
-114 FKNLFLITLG
+114 FRNLFLVTLG

-155 TFKPFIIPI
+155 NFKPFIVPI
-164 SLAIIVG
+164 SITIIVG

-191 VVWFA
+191 IVWFV
-196 VLAILGISGIVDHP
+196 VLAILGISGIVEQP
-210 EVLLAINPIQGINF
+210 EVLMAV
-224 LLSNPLL
+224 NPLHGLAFLAANPVL
-231 GFLSLGSVVLCVTG
+231 GFFALGSVVLCITG

-256 GIKPIQVGWLYL
+256 GIKPIQVGWLYMVL
-268 VMPTLVLNYFGQGAL
+268 PTLVINYFGQGAL
-283 LLSNSKAIESPF
+283 LLSDPAAIENPF
-295 FLLAPEWALTPL
+295 YLLAPEWALTPL
-307 VILATVA
+307 VILATIA

-320 AVISGAYS
+320 AVISGAFS

-356 VPAINWFLMISIILL
+356 VPAINWFLMVSIIFL
-371 ILGFQSS
+371 ILGFLSS

-400 ISVATRLWK
+400 ISVATRLWG
-409 WSPLRAFLGALPF
+409 WNPFRAFLGALPF
-422 LLIDGSFFAANSLK
+422 LLIDGCFFAANSLK
-436 IPDGGWFPLIF
+436 IPDGGWFPLVF
-447 GLLVFVVFSTWKRG
+447 GLIVFIIFSTWKRG

-479 AMSLDEGGVDRVD
+479 TASLDEGGVDRVE

-536 SNSNRITVD
+536 SNANRIEIE
-545 QLSSSFWNV
+545 QLSGTFWNV
-554 NMHYGF
+554 NMHFGF
-560 KDDVNIPDALKHC
+560 KDDINIPDALKHC
-573 QISGVSFDLMD
+573 KIAGVSFDLMD

>member
-1 VLVID
+1 
-6 LNNERKMKKSNPS
+6 MKKSNETS
-19 SNKQFAAL
+19 HKQFVAL
-27 TMAALGVVYGD
+27 TLAALGVVYGD

-62 ENILG
+62 QNILG

-106 TDRGDNKS
+106 TDRKDGKS
-114 FKNLFLITLG
+114 FRNLLLVTLG

-155 TFKPFIIPI
+155 NFKPFIVPI
-164 SLAIIVG
+164 SITIIVG

-191 VVWFA
+191 IVWFV
-196 VLAILGISGIVDHP
+196 VLAILGISGIVEQP
-210 EVLLAINPIQGINF
+210 EVLMAV
-224 LLSNPLL
+224 NPLHGLAFLAANPVL
-231 GFLSLGSVVLCVTG
+231 GFFALGSVVLCITG

-256 GIKPIQVGWLYL
+256 GIKPIQVGWLYMVL
-268 VMPTLVLNYFGQGAL
+268 PTLVINYFGQGAL
-283 LLSNSKAIESPF
+283 LLSDPAAIENPF

-307 VILATVA
+307 VILATIA

-320 AVISGAYS
+320 AVISGAFS

-356 VPAINWFLMISIILL
+356 VPAINWFLMVSIIFL

-400 ISVATRLWK
+400 ISVATRLWG
-409 WSPLRAFLGALPF
+409 WNPFRAFLGALPF
-422 LLIDGSFFAANSLK
+422 LLIDGCFFAANSLK
-436 IPDGGWFPLIF
+436 IPDGGWFPLVF
-447 GLLVFVVFSTWKRG
+447 GLIVFVIFSTWKRG

-479 AMSLDEGGVDRVD
+479 TVSLDEGGVDRVE
-492 GTAIFLVSDSK
+492 GTAIFLVADSK

-536 SNSNRITVD
+536 SNANRIEIE
-545 QLSSSFWNV
+545 QLSSTFWNV
-554 NMHYGF
+554 NMHFGF
-560 KDDVNIPDALKHC
+560 KDDINIPDALKHC
-573 QISGVSFDLMD
+573 KIAGVSFDLMD

>member
-1 VLVID
+1 
-6 LNNERKMKKSNPS
+6 MKKSNETS
-19 SNKQFAAL
+19 HKQFVAL
-27 TMAALGVVYGD
+27 TLAALGVVYGD

-62 ENILG
+62 QNILG

-106 TDRGDNKS
+106 TDRKDGKS
-114 FKNLFLITLG
+114 FRNLFLVTLG

-155 TFKPFIIPI
+155 NFKPFIVPI
-164 SLAIIVG
+164 SIIIIVG

-191 VVWFA
+191 IVWFV
-196 VLAILGISGIVDHP
+196 VLAILGISGIVEHP
-210 EVLLAINPIQGINF
+210 EVLMAV
-224 LLSNPLL
+224 NPLHGLAFLAANPVL
-231 GFLSLGSVVLCVTG
+231 GFFALGSVVLCITG

-256 GIKPIQVGWLYL
+256 GIKPIQVGWLYMVL
-268 VMPTLVLNYFGQGAL
+268 PTLVINYFGQGAL
-283 LLSNSKAIESPF
+283 LLSDPAAIENPF

-307 VILATVA
+307 VILATIA

-320 AVISGAYS
+320 AVISGAFS

-356 VPAINWFLMISIILL
+356 VPAINWFLMVSIIFL

-400 ISVATRLWK
+400 ISVATRLWG
-409 WSPLRAFLGALPF
+409 WNPFRAFLGALPF
-422 LLIDGSFFAANSLK
+422 LLIDGCFFAANSLK
-436 IPDGGWFPLIF
+436 IPDGGWFPLVF
-447 GLLVFVVFSTWKRG
+447 GLIVFIVFSTWKRG

-479 AMSLDEGGVDRVD
+479 TASLDEGGVDRVE

-536 SNSNRITVD
+536 SNANRIEIE
-545 QLSSSFWNV
+545 QLSSTFWNV
-554 NMHYGF
+554 NMHFGF
-560 KDDVNIPDALKHC
+560 KDDINIPDALKHC
-573 QISGVSFDLMD
+573 KIPGVSFDLMD

>member
-1 VLVID
+1 
-6 LNNERKMKKSNPS
+6 MKKSNPS

-283 LLSNSKAIESPF
+283 LLSNPKAIESPF

-356 VPAINWFLMISIILL
+356 VPAINWFLMV
-371 ILGFQSS
+371 FQ
-378 SNLAAAYGIAVTGTM
+378 
-393 FITNILA
+393 
-400 ISVATRLWK
+400 
-409 WSPLRAFLGALPF
+409 
-422 LLIDGSFFAANSLK
+422 
-436 IPDGGWFPLIF
+436 
-447 GLLVFVVFSTWKRG
+447 
-461 RDLVRIRMSDDA
+461 
-473 MELKAF
+473 
-479 AMSLDEGGVDRVD
+479 
-492 GTAIFLVSDSK
+492 
-503 YVPQALLHSLKHYK
+503 
-517 VIHKHVIF
+517 
-525 LNVQLD
+525 
-531 TVPYV
+531 
-536 SNSNRITVD
+536 
-545 QLSSSFWNV
+545 
-554 NMHYGF
+554 
-560 KDDVNIPDALKHC
+560 
-573 QISGVSFDLMD
+573 
-584 TSYFLGR
+584 
-591 ETLIPK
+591 
-597 IKSDMA
+597 
-603 YWRELLFVFMYRNS
+603 
-617 DSATSFY
+617 
-624 RLPSNRVVELGSQ
+624 
-637 VVL
+637 

>member
-1 VLVID
+1 
-6 LNNERKMKKSNPS
+6 MKKNNAVSH
-19 SNKQFAAL
+19 KQFVAL
-27 TMAALGVVYGD
+27 TLAALGVVYGD

-62 ENILG
+62 NNILG

-106 TDRGDNKS
+106 TDRKDSKS
-114 FKNLFLITLG
+114 FRNLFLVTLG

-155 TFKPFIIPI
+155 NFKPFIVPI
-164 SLAIIVG
+164 SITIIVG

-191 VVWFA
+191 IVWFV
-196 VLAILGISGIVDHP
+196 VLAILGISGIVEQP
-210 EVLLAINPIQGINF
+210 EVLMAV
-224 LLSNPLL
+224 NPLHGLAFLAANPVL
-231 GFLSLGSVVLCVTG
+231 GFFALGSVVLCITG

-256 GIKPIQVGWLYL
+256 GIKPIQVGWLYMVL
-268 VMPTLVLNYFGQGAL
+268 PTLVINYFGQGAL
-283 LLSNSKAIESPF
+283 LLSDPAAIENPF

-307 VILATVA
+307 VILATIA

-320 AVISGAYS
+320 AVISGAFS

-356 VPAINWFLMISIILL
+356 VPAINWFLMVSIIFL

-400 ISVATRLWK
+400 ISVATRLWG
-409 WSPLRAFLGALPF
+409 WNPFRAFLGALPF
-422 LLIDGSFFAANSLK
+422 LLIDGCFFAANSLK
-436 IPDGGWFPLIF
+436 IPDGGWFPLVF
-447 GLLVFVVFSTWKRG
+447 GLIVFIIFSTWKRG

-479 AMSLDEGGVDRVD
+479 TSSLDEGGVDRVE

-536 SNSNRITVD
+536 SNANRIEIE
-545 QLSSSFWNV
+545 QLSGTFWNV
-554 NMHYGF
+554 NMHFGF
-560 KDDVNIPDALKHC
+560 KDDINIPDALKHC
-573 QISGVSFDLMD
+573 KIAGVSFDLMD

>member
-1 VLVID
+1 
-6 LNNERKMKKSNPS
+6 MKKSNETS
-19 SNKQFAAL
+19 HKQFVAL
-27 TMAALGVVYGD
+27 TLAALGVVYGD

-62 ENILG
+62 QNILG

-106 TDRGDNKS
+106 TDRKDGKS
-114 FKNLFLITLG
+114 LRNLFLVTLG

-155 TFKPFIIPI
+155 NFKPFIVPI
-164 SLAIIVG
+164 SIIIIVG

-191 VVWFA
+191 IVWFV
-196 VLAILGISGIVDHP
+196 VLAILGISGIVEHP
-210 EVLLAINPIQGINF
+210 EVLMAV
-224 LLSNPLL
+224 NPLHGLAFLAANPVL
-231 GFLSLGSVVLCVTG
+231 GFFALGSVVLCITG

-256 GIKPIQVGWLYL
+256 GIKPIQVGWLYMVL
-268 VMPTLVLNYFGQGAL
+268 PTLVINYFGQGAL
-283 LLSNSKAIESPF
+283 LLSDPAAIENPF

-307 VILATVA
+307 VILATIA

-320 AVISGAYS
+320 AVISGAFS

-356 VPAINWFLMISIILL
+356 VPAINWFLMVSIIFL

-400 ISVATRLWK
+400 ISVATRLWG
-409 WSPLRAFLGALPF
+409 WNPFRAFLGALPF
-422 LLIDGSFFAANSLK
+422 LLIDGCFFAANSLK
-436 IPDGGWFPLIF
+436 IPDGGWFPLVF
-447 GLLVFVVFSTWKRG
+447 GLIVFIVFSTWKRG

-479 AMSLDEGGVDRVD
+479 TASLDEGGVDRVE

-536 SNSNRITVD
+536 SNANRIEIE
-545 QLSSSFWNV
+545 QLSSTFWNV
-554 NMHYGF
+554 NMHFGF
-560 KDDVNIPDALKHC
+560 KDDINIPDALKHC
-573 QISGVSFDLMD
+573 KIPGVSFDLMD

>member
-1 VLVID
+1 
-6 LNNERKMKKSNPS
+6 MKKNNAVSH
-19 SNKQFAAL
+19 KQFVAL
-27 TMAALGVVYGD
+27 TLAALGVVYGD

-62 ENILG
+62 NNILG

-106 TDRGDNKS
+106 TDRKDGKS
-114 FKNLFLITLG
+114 FRNLFLVTLG

-155 TFKPFIIPI
+155 NFKPFIVPI
-164 SLAIIVG
+164 SITIIVG

-191 VVWFA
+191 IVWFV
-196 VLAILGISGIVDHP
+196 VLAILGISGIVEQP
-210 EVLLAINPIQGINF
+210 EVLMAV
-224 LLSNPLL
+224 NPLHGLAFLAANPVL
-231 GFLSLGSVVLCVTG
+231 GFFALGSVVLCITG

-256 GIKPIQVGWLYL
+256 GIKPIQVGWLYMVL
-268 VMPTLVLNYFGQGAL
+268 PTLVINYFGQGAL
-283 LLSNSKAIESPF
+283 LLSDPAAIENPF
-295 FLLAPEWALTPL
+295 YLLAPEWALTPL
-307 VILATVA
+307 VILATIA

-320 AVISGAYS
+320 AVISGAFS

-356 VPAINWFLMISIILL
+356 VPAINWFLMVSIIFL

-400 ISVATRLWK
+400 ISVATRLWG
-409 WSPLRAFLGALPF
+409 WNPFRAFLGALPF
-422 LLIDGSFFAANSLK
+422 LLIDGCFFAANSLK
-436 IPDGGWFPLIF
+436 IPDGGWFPLVF
-447 GLLVFVVFSTWKRG
+447 GLIVFIIFSTWKRG

-479 AMSLDEGGVDRVD
+479 TSSLDEGGGDRVE

-536 SNSNRITVD
+536 SNANRIEIE
-545 QLSSSFWNV
+545 QLSGTFWNV
-554 NMHYGF
+554 NMHFGF
-560 KDDVNIPDALKHC
+560 KDDINIPDALKHC
-573 QISGVSFDLMD
+573 KIAGVSFDLMD

>member
-1 VLVID
+1 
-6 LNNERKMKKSNPS
+6 MKKSNETS
-19 SNKQFAAL
+19 HKQFVAL
-27 TMAALGVVYGD
+27 TLAALGVVYGD

-62 ENILG
+62 QNILG

-106 TDRGDNKS
+106 TDRKDGKS
-114 FKNLFLITLG
+114 FRNLFLVTLG

-155 TFKPFIIPI
+155 NFKPFIVPI
-164 SLAIIVG
+164 SIIIIVG

-191 VVWFA
+191 IVWFV
-196 VLAILGISGIVDHP
+196 VLAILGISGIVEHP
-210 EVLLAINPIQGINF
+210 EVLMAV
-224 LLSNPLL
+224 NPLHGLAFLAANPVL
-231 GFLSLGSVVLCVTG
+231 GFFALGSVVLCITG

-256 GIKPIQVGWLYL
+256 GIKPIQVGWLYMVL
-268 VMPTLVLNYFGQGAL
+268 PTLVINYFGQGAL
-283 LLSNSKAIESPF
+283 LLSDPAAIENPF

-307 VILATVA
+307 VILATIA

-320 AVISGAYS
+320 AVISGAFS

-356 VPAINWFLMISIILL
+356 VPAINWFLMVSIIFL

-400 ISVATRLWK
+400 ISVATRLWG
-409 WSPLRAFLGALPF
+409 WNPFRAFLGALPF
-422 LLIDGSFFAANSLK
+422 LLIDGCFFAANSLK
-436 IPDGGWFPLIF
+436 IPDGGWFPLVF
-447 GLLVFVVFSTWKRG
+447 GLIVFVIFSTWKRG

-479 AMSLDEGGVDRVD
+479 TVSLDEGGVDRVE
-492 GTAIFLVSDSK
+492 GTAIFLVADSK

-525 LNVQLD
+525 LNVLLD

-536 SNSNRITVD
+536 SNANRIEIE
-545 QLSSSFWNV
+545 QLSSTFWNV
-554 NMHYGF
+554 NMHFGF
-560 KDDVNIPDALKHC
+560 KDDINIPDALKHC
-573 QISGVSFDLMD
+573 KIPGVSFDLMD

-603 YWRELLFVFMYRNS
+603 YWRELLFIFMYRNS

>member
-1 VLVID
+1 
-6 LNNERKMKKSNPS
+6 MKKSNETS
-19 SNKQFAAL
+19 HKQFVAL
-27 TMAALGVVYGD
+27 TLAALGVVYGD

-62 ENILG
+62 QNILG

-106 TDRGDNKS
+106 TDRKDGKS
-114 FKNLFLITLG
+114 FRNLFLVTLG

-155 TFKPFIIPI
+155 NFKPFIVPI
-164 SLAIIVG
+164 SIIIIVG

-191 VVWFA
+191 IVWFV
-196 VLAILGISGIVDHP
+196 VLAILGISGIVEHP
-210 EVLLAINPIQGINF
+210 EVLMAV
-224 LLSNPLL
+224 NPLHGLAFLAANPVL
-231 GFLSLGSVVLCVTG
+231 GFFALGSVVLCITG

-256 GIKPIQVGWLYL
+256 GIKPIQVGWLYMVL
-268 VMPTLVLNYFGQGAL
+268 PTLVINYFGQGAL
-283 LLSNSKAIESPF
+283 LLSDPAAIENPF

-307 VILATVA
+307 VILATIA

-320 AVISGAYS
+320 AVISGAFS

-356 VPAINWFLMISIILL
+356 VPAINWFLMVSIIFL

-400 ISVATRLWK
+400 ISVATRLWG
-409 WSPLRAFLGALPF
+409 WNPFRAFLGALPF
-422 LLIDGSFFAANSLK
+422 LLIDGCFFAANSLK
-436 IPDGGWFPLIF
+436 IPDGGWFPLVF
-447 GLLVFVVFSTWKRG
+447 GLIVFIVFSTWKRG

-479 AMSLDEGGVDRVD
+479 TASLDEGGVDRVE

-525 LNVQLD
+525 LNVLLD

-536 SNSNRITVD
+536 SNANRIEIE
-545 QLSSSFWNV
+545 QLSSTFWNV
-554 NMHYGF
+554 NMHFGF
-560 KDDVNIPDALKHC
+560 KDDINIPDALKHC
-573 QISGVSFDLMD
+573 KIPGVSFDLMD

>member
-1 VLVID
+1 
-6 LNNERKMKKSNPS
+6 MKKSNETS
-19 SNKQFAAL
+19 HKQFVAL
-27 TMAALGVVYGD
+27 TLAALGVVYGD

-62 ENILG
+62 QNILG

-106 TDRGDNKS
+106 TDRKDGKS
-114 FKNLFLITLG
+114 FRNLFLVTLG

-155 TFKPFIIPI
+155 NFKPFIVPI
-164 SLAIIVG
+164 SIIIIVG

-191 VVWFA
+191 IVWFV
-196 VLAILGISGIVDHP
+196 VLAILGISGIVEHP
-210 EVLLAINPIQGINF
+210 EVLMAV
-224 LLSNPLL
+224 NPLHGLAFLAGNTVL
-231 GFLSLGSVVLCVTG
+231 GFFALGSVVLCITG

-256 GIKPIQVGWLYL
+256 GIKPIQVGWLYMVL
-268 VMPTLVLNYFGQGAL
+268 PTLVINYFGQGAL
-283 LLSNSKAIESPF
+283 LLSDPAAIENPF

-307 VILATVA
+307 VILATIA

-320 AVISGAYS
+320 AVISGAFS

-356 VPAINWFLMISIILL
+356 VPAINWFLMVSIIFL

-400 ISVATRLWK
+400 ISVATRLWG
-409 WSPLRAFLGALPF
+409 WNPFRAFLGALPF
-422 LLIDGSFFAANSLK
+422 LLIDGCFFAANSLK
-436 IPDGGWFPLIF
+436 IPDGGWFPLVF
-447 GLLVFVVFSTWKRG
+447 GLIVFIVFSTWKRG

-479 AMSLDEGGVDRVD
+479 TASLDEGGVDRVE

-536 SNSNRITVD
+536 SNANRIEIE
-545 QLSSSFWNV
+545 QLSSTFWNV
-554 NMHYGF
+554 NMHFGF
-560 KDDVNIPDALKHC
+560 KDDINIPDALKHC
-573 QISGVSFDLMD
+573 KIPGVSFDLMD

-603 YWRELLFVFMYRNS
+603 YWRELLFIFMYRNS

>member
-1 VLVID
+1 
-6 LNNERKMKKSNPS
+6 MMTT
-19 SNKQFAAL
+19 NKEHNHKQMAAL
-27 TMAALGVVYGD
+27 TLAALGVVYGD

-76 MIVVTLKYVSFI
+76 MVVVTLKYVSFI

-106 TDRGDNKS
+106 TDRSNPKS
-114 FKNLFLITLG
+114 FRNILLVTLG
-124 LIGAAFFYGD
+124 LMGAAFFYGD

-155 TFKPFIIPI
+155 TFKPFIVPI
-164 SLAIIVG
+164 SLFIIVG
-171 LFVFQRKGTAS
+171 LFLFQRKGTAS

-191 VVWFA
+191 VVWFV
-196 VLAILGISGIVDHP
+196 VLAILGLSGIVQHP
-210 EVLLAINPIQGINF
+210 EVLMAV
-224 LLSNPLL
+224 NPLNGLTFLSDNPVL
-231 GFLSLGSVVLCVTG
+231 GFFALGSVVLCITG

-256 GIKPIQVGWLYL
+256 GIKPIQIGWLYM
-268 VMPTLVLNYFGQGAL
+268 VMPTLVINYFGQGAL
-283 LLSNSKAIESPF
+283 LLSDPAAIENPF
-295 FLLAPEWALTPL
+295 FLLAPDWALTPL
-307 VILATVA
+307 VLLATIA

-320 AVISGAYS
+320 AVISGAFS

-341 MEVLHTSEDEIGQIY
+341 VEVLHTSEDEIGQIY
-356 VPAINWFLMISIILL
+356 VPAINWFLMVSIILL

-400 ISVATRLWK
+400 ISVAMRLWG
-409 WSPLRAFLGALPF
+409 WSPVRAFLGATPF
-422 LLIDGSFFAANSLK
+422 LLIDGCFFAANSLK

-447 GLLVFVVFSTWKRG
+447 GLLVFIIFSTWKRG
-461 RDLVRIRMSDDA
+461 RDLVRVRMSDES
-473 MELKAF
+473 MELKLF
-479 AMSLDEGGVDRVD
+479 ASSLDGGGVVRVD
-492 GTAIFLVSDSK
+492 GTAIFLVSDST

-525 LNVQLD
+525 LNVLLD

-536 SNSNRITVD
+536 TDAKRIQLEQLSNS
-545 QLSSSFWNV
+545 FWIV
-554 NMHYGF
+554 NIHYGF
-560 KDDVNIPDALKHC
+560 KDDINIPEALKHC
-573 QISGVSFDLMD
+573 KIEGVSFDYMD

-603 YWRELLFVFMYRNS
+603 YWREILFIFMYRNS

>member
-1 VLVID
+1 
-6 LNNERKMKKSNPS
+6 MKKSNEKS
-19 SNKQFAAL
+19 HKQFVAL
-27 TMAALGVVYGD
+27 TLAALGVVYGD

-62 ENILG
+62 QNILG

-106 TDRGDNKS
+106 TDRKDGKS
-114 FKNLFLITLG
+114 FRNLFLVTLG

-155 TFKPFIIPI
+155 NFKPFIVPI
-164 SLAIIVG
+164 SIIIIVG

-191 VVWFA
+191 IVWFV
-196 VLAILGISGIVDHP
+196 VLAILGISGIVEHP
-210 EVLLAINPIQGINF
+210 EVLMAV
-224 LLSNPLL
+224 NPLHGLAFLAANPVL
-231 GFLSLGSVVLCVTG
+231 GFFALGSVVLCITG

-256 GIKPIQVGWLYL
+256 GIKPIQVGWLYMVL
-268 VMPTLVLNYFGQGAL
+268 PTLVINYFGQGAL
-283 LLSNSKAIESPF
+283 LLSDPAAIENPF

-307 VILATVA
+307 VILATIA

-320 AVISGAYS
+320 AVISGAFS

-356 VPAINWFLMISIILL
+356 VPAINWFLMVSIIFL

-400 ISVATRLWK
+400 ISVATRLWG
-409 WSPLRAFLGALPF
+409 WNPFRAFLGALPF
-422 LLIDGSFFAANSLK
+422 LLIDGCFFAANSLK
-436 IPDGGWFPLIF
+436 IPDGGWFPLVF
-447 GLLVFVVFSTWKRG
+447 GLIVFVIFSTWKRG

-479 AMSLDEGGVDRVD
+479 TASLDEGGVDRVE

-536 SNSNRITVD
+536 SNANRIEIE
-545 QLSSSFWNV
+545 QLSSTFWNV
-554 NMHYGF
+554 NMHFGF
-560 KDDVNIPDALKHC
+560 KDDINIPDALKHC
-573 QISGVSFDLMD
+573 KIPGVSFDLMD

>member
-1 VLVID
+1 
-6 LNNERKMKKSNPS
+6 MKKSNETS
-19 SNKQFAAL
+19 HKQFVAL
-27 TMAALGVVYGD
+27 TLAALGVVYGD

-62 ENILG
+62 QNILG

-106 TDRGDNKS
+106 TDRKDGKS
-114 FKNLFLITLG
+114 FRNLFLVTLG

-155 TFKPFIIPI
+155 NFKPFIVPI
-164 SLAIIVG
+164 SIIIIVG

-191 VVWFA
+191 IVWFV
-196 VLAILGISGIVDHP
+196 VLAILGISGIVEHP
-210 EVLLAINPIQGINF
+210 EVLMAV
-224 LLSNPLL
+224 NPLHGLAFLAGNTVL
-231 GFLSLGSVVLCVTG
+231 GFFALGSVVLCITG

-256 GIKPIQVGWLYL
+256 GIKPIQVGWLYMVL
-268 VMPTLVLNYFGQGAL
+268 PTLVINYFGQGAL
-283 LLSNSKAIESPF
+283 LLSDPAAIENPF

-307 VILATVA
+307 VILATIA

-320 AVISGAYS
+320 AVISGAFS

-356 VPAINWFLMISIILL
+356 VPAINWFLMVSIIFL

-400 ISVATRLWK
+400 ISVATRLWG
-409 WSPLRAFLGALPF
+409 WNPFRAFLGALPF
-422 LLIDGSFFAANSLK
+422 LLIDGCFFAANSLK
-436 IPDGGWFPLIF
+436 IPDGGWFPLVF
-447 GLLVFVVFSTWKRG
+447 GLIVFVIFSTWKRG

-479 AMSLDEGGVDRVD
+479 TASLDDGGVDRVE

-536 SNSNRITVD
+536 SNANRIEIE
-545 QLSSSFWNV
+545 QLSSTFWNV
-554 NMHYGF
+554 NMHFGF
-560 KDDVNIPDALKHC
+560 KDDINIPDALKHC
-573 QISGVSFDLMD
+573 KIPGVSFDLMD

>member
-1 VLVID
+1 
-6 LNNERKMKKSNPS
+6 MKKSNETS
-19 SNKQFAAL
+19 HKQFVAL
-27 TMAALGVVYGD
+27 TLAALGVVYGD

-62 ENILG
+62 QNILG

-106 TDRGDNKS
+106 TDRKDGKS
-114 FKNLFLITLG
+114 FRNLFLVTLG

-155 TFKPFIIPI
+155 NFKPFIVPI
-164 SLAIIVG
+164 SIIIIVG

-191 VVWFA
+191 IVWFV
-196 VLAILGISGIVDHP
+196 VLAILGISGIVEHP
-210 EVLLAINPIQGINF
+210 EVLMAV
-224 LLSNPLL
+224 NPLHGLAFLAANPVL
-231 GFLSLGSVVLCVTG
+231 GFFALGSVVLCITG

-256 GIKPIQVGWLYL
+256 GIKPIQVGWLYMVL
-268 VMPTLVLNYFGQGAL
+268 PTLVINYFGQGAL
-283 LLSNSKAIESPF
+283 LLSDPAAIENPF

-307 VILATVA
+307 VILATIA

-320 AVISGAYS
+320 AVISGAFS

-356 VPAINWFLMISIILL
+356 VPAINWFLMVSIIFL

-400 ISVATRLWK
+400 ISVATRLWG
-409 WSPLRAFLGALPF
+409 WNPFRAFLGALPF
-422 LLIDGSFFAANSLK
+422 LLIDGCFFAANSLK
-436 IPDGGWFPLIF
+436 IPDGGWFPLVF
-447 GLLVFVVFSTWKRG
+447 GLIVFVIFSTWKRG

-479 AMSLDEGGVDRVD
+479 TVSLDEGGVDRVE
-492 GTAIFLVSDSK
+492 GTAIFLVADSK

-536 SNSNRITVD
+536 SNANRIEIE
-545 QLSSSFWNV
+545 QLSSTFWNV
-554 NMHYGF
+554 NMHFGF
-560 KDDVNIPDALKHC
+560 KDDINIPDALKHC
-573 QISGVSFDLMD
+573 KIAGVSFDLMD

>member
-1 VLVID
+1 
-6 LNNERKMKKSNPS
+6 MKKSNETS
-19 SNKQFAAL
+19 HKQFVAL
-27 TMAALGVVYGD
+27 TLAALGVVYGD

-62 ENILG
+62 QNILG

-106 TDRGDNKS
+106 TDRKDGKS
-114 FKNLFLITLG
+114 FRNLFLVTLG

-155 TFKPFIIPI
+155 NFKPFIVPI
-164 SLAIIVG
+164 SIIIIVG

-191 VVWFA
+191 IVWFV
-196 VLAILGISGIVDHP
+196 VLAILGISGIVEHP
-210 EVLLAINPIQGINF
+210 EVLMAV
-224 LLSNPLL
+224 NPLHGLAFLAANPVL
-231 GFLSLGSVVLCVTG
+231 GFFALGSVVLCITG

-256 GIKPIQVGWLYL
+256 GIKPIQVGWLYMVL
-268 VMPTLVLNYFGQGAL
+268 PTLVINYFGQGAL
-283 LLSNSKAIESPF
+283 LLSDPAAIENPF

-307 VILATVA
+307 VILATIA

-320 AVISGAYS
+320 AVISGAFS

-356 VPAINWFLMISIILL
+356 VPAINWFLMVSIIFL

-400 ISVATRLWK
+400 ISVATRLWG
-409 WSPLRAFLGALPF
+409 WNPFRAFLGALPF
-422 LLIDGSFFAANSLK
+422 LLIDGCFFAANSLK
-436 IPDGGWFPLIF
+436 IPDGGWFPLVF
-447 GLLVFVVFSTWKRG
+447 GLIVFVIFSTWKRG

-479 AMSLDEGGVDRVD
+479 TASLDDGGVDRVE

-536 SNSNRITVD
+536 SNANRIEIE
-545 QLSSSFWNV
+545 QLSSTFWNV
-554 NMHYGF
+554 NMHFGF
-560 KDDVNIPDALKHC
+560 KDDINIPDALKHC
-573 QISGVSFDLMD
+573 KIPGVSFDLMD

>member
-1 VLVID
+1 
-6 LNNERKMKKSNPS
+6 MKKSNETS
-19 SNKQFAAL
+19 HKQFVAL
-27 TMAALGVVYGD
+27 TLAALGVVYGD

-62 ENILG
+62 QNILG

-106 TDRGDNKS
+106 TDRKDGKS
-114 FKNLFLITLG
+114 FRNLFLVTLG

-155 TFKPFIIPI
+155 NFKPFIVPI
-164 SLAIIVG
+164 SIIIIVG

-191 VVWFA
+191 IVWFV
-196 VLAILGISGIVDHP
+196 VLAILGISGIVEHP
-210 EVLLAINPIQGINF
+210 EVLMAV
-224 LLSNPLL
+224 NPLHGLAFLAANPVL
-231 GFLSLGSVVLCVTG
+231 GFFALGSVVLCITG

-256 GIKPIQVGWLYL
+256 GIKPIQVGWLYMVL
-268 VMPTLVLNYFGQGAL
+268 PTLVINYFGQGAL
-283 LLSNSKAIESPF
+283 LLSDPAAIENPF

-307 VILATVA
+307 VILATIA

-320 AVISGAYS
+320 AVISGAFS

-356 VPAINWFLMISIILL
+356 VPAINWFLMVSIIFL

-400 ISVATRLWK
+400 ISVATRLWG
-409 WSPLRAFLGALPF
+409 WNPFRAFLGALPF
-422 LLIDGSFFAANSLK
+422 LLIDGCFFAANSLK
-436 IPDGGWFPLIF
+436 IPDGGWFPLVF
-447 GLLVFVVFSTWKRG
+447 GLIVFIIFSTWKRG

-479 AMSLDEGGVDRVD
+479 TASLDEGGVDRVE

-536 SNSNRITVD
+536 SNANRIEIE
-545 QLSSSFWNV
+545 QLSSTFWNV
-554 NMHYGF
+554 NMHFGF
-560 KDDVNIPDALKHC
+560 KDDINIPDALKHC
-573 QISGVSFDLMD
+573 KIAGVSFDLMD

>member
-1 VLVID
+1 
-6 LNNERKMKKSNPS
+6 MKKNNAVSH
-19 SNKQFAAL
+19 KQFVAL
-27 TMAALGVVYGD
+27 TLAALGVVYGD

-62 ENILG
+62 DNILG

-106 TDRGDNKS
+106 TDRKDGKS
-114 FKNLFLITLG
+114 FRNLFLVTLG

-155 TFKPFIIPI
+155 NFKPFIVPI
-164 SLAIIVG
+164 SITIIVG

-191 VVWFA
+191 IVWFV
-196 VLAILGISGIVDHP
+196 VLAILGISGIVEQP
-210 EVLLAINPIQGINF
+210 EVLMAV
-224 LLSNPLL
+224 NPLHGLAFLAANPVL
-231 GFLSLGSVVLCVTG
+231 GFFALGSVVLCITG

-256 GIKPIQVGWLYL
+256 GIKPIQVGWLYMVL
-268 VMPTLVLNYFGQGAL
+268 PTLVINYFGQGAL
-283 LLSNSKAIESPF
+283 LLSDPAAIENPF

-307 VILATVA
+307 VILATIA

-320 AVISGAYS
+320 AVISGAFS

-356 VPAINWFLMISIILL
+356 VPAINWFLMVSIIFL

-400 ISVATRLWK
+400 ISVATRLWG
-409 WSPLRAFLGALPF
+409 WNPFRAFLGALPF
-422 LLIDGSFFAANSLK
+422 LLIDGCFFAANSLK
-436 IPDGGWFPLIF
+436 IPDGGWFPLVF
-447 GLLVFVVFSTWKRG
+447 GLIVFIIFSTWKRG

-479 AMSLDEGGVDRVD
+479 TASLDEGGVDRVE

-536 SNSNRITVD
+536 SNANRIEIE
-545 QLSSSFWNV
+545 QLSSTFWNV
-554 NMHYGF
+554 NMHFGF
-560 KDDVNIPDALKHC
+560 KDDINIPDALKHC

-603 YWRELLFVFMYRNS
+603 YWRELLFIFMYRNS

>member
-1 VLVID
+1 
-6 LNNERKMKKSNPS
+6 MKKSNETS
-19 SNKQFAAL
+19 HKQFVAL
-27 TMAALGVVYGD
+27 TLAALGVVYGD

-62 ENILG
+62 QNILG

-106 TDRGDNKS
+106 TDRKDGKS
-114 FKNLFLITLG
+114 FRNLFLVTLG

-155 TFKPFIIPI
+155 NFKPFIVPI
-164 SLAIIVG
+164 SIIIIVG

-191 VVWFA
+191 IVWFV
-196 VLAILGISGIVDHP
+196 VLAILGISGIVEHP
-210 EVLLAINPIQGINF
+210 EVLMAV
-224 LLSNPLL
+224 NPLHGLAFLAANPVL
-231 GFLSLGSVVLCVTG
+231 GFFALGSVVLCITG

-256 GIKPIQVGWLYL
+256 GIKPIQVGWLYMVL
-268 VMPTLVLNYFGQGAL
+268 PTLVINYFGQGAL
-283 LLSNSKAIESPF
+283 LLSDPAAIENPF

-307 VILATVA
+307 VILATIA

-320 AVISGAYS
+320 AVISGAFS

-356 VPAINWFLMISIILL
+356 VPAINWFLMVSIIFL

-400 ISVATRLWK
+400 ISVATRLWG
-409 WSPLRAFLGALPF
+409 WNPFRAFLGALPF
-422 LLIDGSFFAANSLK
+422 LLIDGCFFAANSLK
-436 IPDGGWFPLIF
+436 IPDGGWFPLVF
-447 GLLVFVVFSTWKRG
+447 GLIVFVIFSTWKRG

-479 AMSLDEGGVDRVD
+479 TASLDEGGVDRVE

-536 SNSNRITVD
+536 SNANRIEIE
-545 QLSSSFWNV
+545 QLSSTFWNV
-554 NMHYGF
+554 NMHFGF
-560 KDDVNIPDALKHC
+560 KDDINIPDALKHC
-573 QISGVSFDLMD
+573 KIAGVSFDLMD